1 MLSIK
6 NLTKIYSGN
15 KKAVD
20 NISLDIQSG
29 EFIAFIGTSGSG
41 KTTALRMINRMIEAT
56 DGQIMMNGKDVR
68 NMNPVELRRSIGY
81 VIQQIGLMPHMTIRE
96 NIVLVPKLLKWSKE
110 KKDEKAKEL
119 IKLVDL
125 PEEYLDRYP
134 AELSGG
140 QQQRI
145 GVVRALAAEQD
156 IILMDEPFGALDP
169 ITRDTLQ
176 DLVKEL
182 QQKLGKTFIFV
193 THDMDEAIK
202 LADKI
207 CIMSKGKVVQYDT
220 PDNILRYPA
229 NDFVR
234 DFIGQNRLIQ
244 DRPNMK
250 SVESA
255 MIKPVTVK
263 ADDSLNDAV
272 NIMRTRRVDTIF
284 VVNNQNKLLG
294 FLDIEDINQGLRAR
308 KELIDT
314 MQRDVYK
321 VHINSKLQD
330 SVRTILKRNVRNVPV
345 VDNDEHLI
353 GLITRANLVDIV
365 YDSILGVKNIDKNVI
380 QAGQSMGMTKFQ
392 LMKDV
397 EMPLALP
404 LIISGIRLSSVY
416 VISWATLAS
425 YVGAGG
431 LGDLVF
437 NGLNLYQPPMII
449 SAAIVVT
456 LLALVIDFILS
467 LVEKWV
473 VPKGLKVSR

>member
-6 NLTKIYSGN
+6 NLSKVYGGT

-20 NISLDIQSG
+20 NISLEIESG

-56 DGQIMMNGKDVR
+56 EGEIAINGKNVR
-68 NMNPVELRRSIGY
+68 KMNAVELRRKIGY
-81 VIQQIGLMPHMTIRE
+81 VIQQIGLMPHMTIKE
-96 NIVLVPKLLKWSKE
+96 NIVLVPKLLKWSDEKKE
-110 KKDEKAKEL
+110 KKAKEL

-134 AELSGG
+134 SQLSGG

-156 IILMDEPFGALDP
+156 VILMDEPFGALDP

-207 CIMSKGKVVQYDT
+207 CIMSEGKVVQFDT
-220 PDNILRYPA
+220 PDNILRHPA

-244 DRPNMK
+244 DRPNMRTVK
-250 SVESA
+250 DA
-255 MIKPVTVK
+255 MIRPVTVH
-263 ADDSLNDAV
+263 ADNSLNEAV
-272 NIMRTRRVDTIF
+272 KIMRNRRVDTLF
-284 VVNNQNKLLG
+284 VVGNNDRLLG
-294 FLDIEDINQGLRAR
+294 YLDIEDINQGLRAH

-314 MQRDVYK
+314 MQRDIYRVR
-321 VHINSKLQD
+321 VDSKLQD
-330 SVRTILKRNVRNVPV
+330 TVRTILKRNVRNVPV
-345 VDNDEHLI
+345 VDSDEETLI
-353 GLITRANLVDIV
+353 GLVTRANLVDIV
-365 YDSILGVKNIDKNVI
+365 YDSIWGELDENVSAQKNAI
-380 QAGQSMGMTKFQ
+380 
-392 LMKDV
+392 V
-397 EMPLALP
+397 EPDN
-404 LIISGIRLSSVY
+404 
-416 VISWATLAS
+416 
-425 YVGAGG
+425 VGA
-431 LGDLVF
+431 D
-437 NGLNLYQPPMII
+437 
-449 SAAIVVT
+449 
-456 LLALVIDFILS
+456 
-467 LVEKWV
+467 K
-473 VPKGLKVSR
+473 

>member
-20 NISLDIQSG
+20 RISLDIESG

-41 KTTALRMINRMIEAT
+41 KTTALRMINRMIEPT
-56 DGQIMMNGKDVR
+56 EGQITINGKNIGD
-68 NMNPVELRRSIGY
+68 MNPVELRRSIGY

-110 KKDEKAKEL
+110 KKDARAKEL

-125 PEEYLDRYP
+125 PEDYLDRYP

-145 GVVRALAAEQD
+145 GVVRALAADQD
-156 IILMDEPFGALDP
+156 VILMDEPFGALDP

-176 DLVKEL
+176 DLVKTL

-202 LADKI
+202 LADRI
-207 CIMSKGKVVQYDT
+207 CIMSKGKIVQFDT
-220 PDNILRYPA
+220 PDNILRHPA
-229 NDFVR
+229 NDFVV

-250 SVESA
+250 TVEGA
-255 MIKPVTVK
+255 MITPVTVH

-272 NIMRTRRVDTIF
+272 NIMRERRVDTIF
-284 VVNNQNKLLG
+284 VVNNQNRLLG
-294 FLDIEDINQGLRAR
+294 FLDIEDINQGLRR
-308 KELIDT
+308 GEELIDM

-321 VHINSKLQD
+321 VHIDTKLQG

-345 VDNDEHLI
+345 VDDDNTLI

-365 YDSILGVKNIDKNVI
+365 YDSLWGDENDDAAPLDSDNKDK
-380 QAGQSMGMTKFQ
+380 QSTSQ
-392 LMKDV
+392 QDAPPREQDV
-397 EMPLALP
+397 M
-404 LIISGIRLSSVY
+404 
-416 VISWATLAS
+416 
-425 YVGAGG
+425 
-431 LGDLVF
+431 
-437 NGLNLYQPPMII
+437 NGLDHKTNEMG
-449 SAAIVVT
+449 
-456 LLALVIDFILS
+456 DD
-467 LVEKWV
+467 
-473 VPKGLKVSR
+473 R

>member
-6 NLTKIYSGN
+6 NLSKVYGGG

-20 NISLDIQSG
+20 NISLEIESG

-56 DGQIMMNGKDVR
+56 EGQITINGKDVR
-68 NMNPVELRRSIGY
+68 KMNPVELRRKIGY

-96 NIVLVPKLLKWSKE
+96 NIVLVPKLLKWSQEKKE
-110 KKDEKAKEL
+110 KKAKEL

-125 PEEYLDRYP
+125 PEEFLDRYP
-134 AELSGG
+134 SQLSGG

-156 IILMDEPFGALDP
+156 VILMDEPFGALDP

-207 CIMSKGKVVQYDT
+207 CIMSEGQVIQYDT
-220 PDNILRYPA
+220 PDNILRHPA

-244 DRPNMK
+244 DRPNMRTVK
-250 SVESA
+250 DA
-255 MIKPVTVK
+255 MIKPVTVH
-263 ADDSLNDAV
+263 ADSTLNEAV
-272 NIMRTRRVDTIF
+272 EIMRARRVDTIF
-284 VVNNQNKLLG
+284 VVGNNSRLLG
-294 FLDIEDINQGLRAR
+294 YLDIEDINQGLRTH
-308 KELIDT
+308 KDLIDM
-314 MQRDVYK
+314 MQRDIYRVR
-321 VHINSKLQD
+321 IDSKLQD

-345 VDNDEHLI
+345 VDSDGKTLI
-353 GLITRANLVDIV
+353 GLVTRANLVDIV
-365 YDSILGVKNIDKNVI
+365 YDSIWGELDE
-380 QAGQSMGMTKFQ
+380 
-392 LMKDV
+392 DV
-397 EMPLALP
+397 
-404 LIISGIRLSSVY
+404 S
-416 VISWATLAS
+416 ATEDAIVEPDN
-425 YVGAGG
+425 VGA
-431 LGDLVF
+431 D
-437 NGLNLYQPPMII
+437 I
-449 SAAIVVT
+449 
-456 LLALVIDFILS
+456 
-467 LVEKWV
+467 
-473 VPKGLKVSR
+473 

>member
-6 NLTKIYSGN
+6 NLSKVYGGG

-20 NISLDIQSG
+20 NISLEVESG

-56 DGQIMMNGKDVR
+56 EGQITINGKDVR
-68 NMNPVELRRSIGY
+68 KMNPVELRRKIGY

-96 NIVLVPKLLKWSKE
+96 NIVLVPKLLKWSQEKKE
-110 KKDEKAKEL
+110 KKAKEL

-125 PEEYLDRYP
+125 PEEFLDRYP
-134 AELSGG
+134 SQLSGG

-156 IILMDEPFGALDP
+156 VILMDEPFGALDP

-207 CIMSKGKVVQYDT
+207 CIMSEGQVIQYDT
-220 PDNILRYPA
+220 PDNILRHPT

-244 DRPNMK
+244 DRPNMRTVK
-250 SVESA
+250 DA
-255 MIKPVTVK
+255 MIKPVTVH
-263 ADDSLNDAV
+263 ADSTLNEAV
-272 NIMRTRRVDTIF
+272 EIMRARRVDTIF
-284 VVNNQNKLLG
+284 VVGNNSRLLG
-294 FLDIEDINQGLRAR
+294 YLDIEDINQGLRTN
-308 KELIDT
+308 KDLIDM
-314 MQRDVYK
+314 MQRDIYRVR
-321 VHINSKLQD
+321 IDSKLQD

-345 VDNDEHLI
+345 VDSDGKTLI
-353 GLITRANLVDIV
+353 GLVTRANLVDIV
-365 YDSILGVKNIDKNVI
+365 YDSIWGELDE
-380 QAGQSMGMTKFQ
+380 
-392 LMKDV
+392 DV
-397 EMPLALP
+397 
-404 LIISGIRLSSVY
+404 S
-416 VISWATLAS
+416 ATE
-425 YVGAGG
+425 
-431 LGDLVF
+431 
-437 NGLNLYQPPMII
+437 
-449 SAAIVVT
+449 AAIVEADNVG
-456 LLALVIDFILS
+456 ADI
-467 LVEKWV
+467 
-473 VPKGLKVSR
+473 

>member
-6 NLTKIYSGN
+6 NLSKVYGGG

-20 NISLDIQSG
+20 NISLDVESG

-56 DGQIMMNGKDVR
+56 KGQITINGKDVR
-68 NMNPVELRRSIGY
+68 KMNPVELRRKIGY

-96 NIVLVPKLLKWSKE
+96 NIVLVPKLLKWSQE
-110 KKDEKAKEL
+110 KKERKAKEL

-125 PEEYLDRYP
+125 PEEFLDRYP
-134 AELSGG
+134 SQLSGG

-156 IILMDEPFGALDP
+156 VILMDEPFGALDP

-182 QQKLGKTFIFV
+182 QQKLGKTFVFV

-207 CIMSKGKVVQYDT
+207 CIMSEGQVIQFDT
-220 PDNILRYPA
+220 PDNILRHPA

-244 DRPNMK
+244 DRPNMRTVK
-250 SVESA
+250 DA
-255 MIKPVTVK
+255 MIKPVTVH
-263 ADDSLNDAV
+263 ADRSLNEV
-272 NIMRTRRVDTIF
+272 VKVMRERRVDTIF
-284 VVNNQNKLLG
+284 VVGNNNRLLG
-294 FLDIEDINQGLRAR
+294 YLDIEDINQGLRSN

-314 MQRDVYK
+314 MQRDIYRVR
-321 VHINSKLQD
+321 IDSKLQD

-345 VDNDEHLI
+345 VDKDGETLI
-353 GLITRANLVDIV
+353 GLVTRANLVDIV
-365 YDSILGVKNIDKNVI
+365 YDSIWGEIDEDENADQNAI
-380 QAGQSMGMTKFQ
+380 
-392 LMKDV
+392 V
-397 EMPLALP
+397 EPEN
-404 LIISGIRLSSVY
+404 
-416 VISWATLAS
+416 
-425 YVGAGG
+425 VGA
-431 LGDLVF
+431 D
-437 NGLNLYQPPMII
+437 
-449 SAAIVVT
+449 
-456 LLALVIDFILS
+456 
-467 LVEKWV
+467 K
-473 VPKGLKVSR
+473 

>member
-20 NISLDIQSG
+20 NLSLDIESG

-56 DGQIMMNGKDVR
+56 DGEIQMNGKDVR
-68 NMNPVELRRSIGY
+68 HMNPVELRRSIGY

-110 KKDEKAKEL
+110 KKDAKAKKL
-119 IKLVDL
+119 IQLVDL
-125 PEEYLDRYP
+125 PVEYLDRYP

-182 QQKLGKTFIFV
+182 QRKLGKTFIFV

-207 CIMSKGKVVQYDT
+207 CIMSQGKVVQFDT
-220 PDNILRYPA
+220 PDNILRNPA
-229 NDFVR
+229 NDFVK

-250 SVESA
+250 TVEGA
-255 MIKPVTVK
+255 MIKPVTVH

-272 NIMRTRRVDTIF
+272 NIMRERRVDTIF
-284 VVNNQNKLLG
+284 VVNSHDKLLG
-294 FLDIEDINQGLRAR
+294 FLDIEDINQGLRAK

-314 MQRDVYK
+314 MQRDIYK
-321 VHINSKLQD
+321 VHIDSKLQD
-330 SVRTILKRNVRNVPV
+330 SVRTILKRNVRNIPV
-345 VDNDEHLI
+345 VDDDNKLI

-365 YDSILGVKNIDKNVI
+365 YDSIWGDGDTEMSESVEPNETNISNGNESLNNLHNQDDTHQHVNTSSINEMNKDE
-380 QAGQSMGMTKFQ
+380 AG
-392 LMKDV
+392 D
-397 EMPLALP
+397 E
-404 LIISGIRLSSVY
+404 R
-416 VISWATLAS
+416 
-425 YVGAGG
+425 
-431 LGDLVF
+431 
-437 NGLNLYQPPMII
+437 
-449 SAAIVVT
+449 
-456 LLALVIDFILS
+456 
-467 LVEKWV
+467 
-473 VPKGLKVSR
+473 

>member
-6 NLTKIYSGN
+6 NLSKVYSGG

-20 NISLDIQSG
+20 NISLDIEAG

-41 KTTALRMINRMIEAT
+41 KTTALRMINRMIEST
-56 DGQIMMNGKDVR
+56 EGQIKINGKDI
-68 NMNPVELRRSIGY
+68 NKMNGVELRRSIGY
-81 VIQQIGLMPHMTIRE
+81 VIQQIGLMPHMTIKD
-96 NIVLVPKLLKWSKE
+96 NIVLVPKLLKWSQE
-110 KKDEKAKEL
+110 KKDAKAKEL

-125 PEEYLDRYP
+125 PEEFLDRYP
-134 AELSGG
+134 SQLSGG

-207 CIMSKGKVVQYDT
+207 CIMSEGKIVQFDT
-220 PDNILRYPA
+220 PDNILRNPA

-250 SVESA
+250 SVKEA
-255 MIKPVTVK
+255 MIKPVTVNV
-263 ADDSLNDAV
+263 DRTLNDAV
-272 NIMRTRRVDTIF
+272 EIMRDRRVDTIF
-284 VVNNQNKLLG
+284 VVGEKNRLLG
-294 FLDIEDINQGLRAR
+294 YLDIEDINQGLRNN
-308 KELIDT
+308 KELIDM
-314 MQRDVYK
+314 MQRDIYRVR
-321 VHINSKLQD
+321 IDSKLQD

-345 VDNDEHLI
+345 VDEDNHTLI
-353 GLITRANLVDIV
+353 GLVTRANLVDIV
-365 YDSILGVKNIDKNVI
+365 YDSLWGDLDIDEN
-380 QAGQSMGMTKFQ
+380 
-392 LMKDV
+392 KD
-397 EMPLALP
+397 A
-404 LIISGIRLSSVY
+404 IIEP
-416 VISWATLAS
+416 AD
-425 YVGAGG
+425 VGA
-431 LGDLVF
+431 D
-437 NGLNLYQPPMII
+437 NQ
-449 SAAIVVT
+449 
-456 LLALVIDFILS
+456 
-467 LVEKWV
+467 
-473 VPKGLKVSR
+473 